1 MYVTGSLASK
11 LLARI
16 VVTISIDIAW
26 VSLFDENWSTN
37 GAVVSE
43 VLKQFKTYLDK
54 VQTDIPR

>member
-43 VLKQFKTYLDK
+43 VLKRFKTYLDK
-54 VQTDIPR
+54 VQTDIPP